1 MTTSPTAY
9 HSGPKVTWGFM
20 KSEHG
25 EISLNCKSRDFYAI
39 VYFYQNNKLACFTF
53 QQRMTT
59 ALLFFKVW
67 WWKTEI
73 FLMDAMCV
81 LSFFWHISLLF
92 LWRSLANV
100 EFFCVL
106 EVDHEHLVKH
116 WNEWNNFRTCLFNSS
131 PFFSTLKSSNGLE
144 ELTFHNR

>member
-1 MTTSPTAY
+1 
-9 HSGPKVTWGFM
+9 M
-20 KSEHG
+20 KSSKLHIFHFQGLKLHEDSWNLN
-25 EISLNCKSRDFYAI
+25 IRKSLWITRADFYAI

-59 ALLFFKVW
+59 ALLFKV
-67 WWKTEI
+67 WWKTEF

-81 LSFFWHISLLF
+81 LLFFWHISLLF

-106 EVDHEHLVKH
+106 EVDHEHLVKD
-116 WNEWNNFRTCLFNSS
+116 WNEWNNFRTYLFSSS